1 MNPDAFKD
9 IEQLFHELLG
19 LDPQQRSLRLEQLSA
34 DDPQRAKALAKL
46 LEHASD
52 HGPFLDSELVSSRM
66 PDIID
71 IPLDGS
77 ITLAGRYTIVG
88 HIAAGGSSTILRAT
102 MKSPERDV
110 AIKVLR
116 IGVRSPSARE
126 RFTRESQAL
135 AELSHPHVA
144 HVYETGIHTHAGVG
158 IPWIAMEL
166 IRDARTLYDY
176 ARDPEVG
183 RDTKRDIY
191 LKVLDAI
198 RSAHD
203 QGILHLDIN
212 SANVLVDRYGHPRV
226 IDFGLS
232 GLPQD
237 PTSSSF
243 RHAGTRVSMA
253 PEQTVYSRPDFTERT
268 DIYALALLYVEL
280 MHGVQL
286 QRFNDL
292 SDEDSRSRIR
302 TGKARELLHEI
313 GGLDDH
319 EREALDRMLRVDPD
333 ERPPDVQHVID
344 ALNQQAPDPARK
356 PRKGAYIAASAM
368 IVVITLALFRL
379 APTPPSGVGD
389 APPERPQRQDA
400 LSIPAGIAMELSLQ
414 NPRTTTHEPNL
425 EFAIESIASALRDED
440 TLSPGDSARLHSA
453 LADRFRA
460 AGRNEESIEHY
471 RAAID
476 AYEQAD
482 DPYARSSV
490 QLRLADLLLF
500 LGFTSDAELE
510 LEKIDRQRI
519 TSPVLMLDLSIAEA
533 QIAMAREHHEAALA
547 QLRYALEL
555 ADRLDQTSRPLQ
567 IERLVSIAQL
577 ARQLGDD
584 QLMLQGFDHAR
595 TIAESLARTSPE
607 RVALVDLA
615 RASVLFQ
622 LDDPTTHAQAIAQ
635 AQEATARLAMGQ
647 DRFHHAWALRQTGH
661 MHMSAGD
668 ASDALAL
675 YTRAHEILLSTLGAE
690 HHETIVCDGYLG
702 IAASIL
708 HGWSSPEAQRYFTAL
723 SALRK
728 QLGPEHD
735 VVTNLEGAMARAESI
750 YANRPGP

>member
-19 LDPQQRSLRLEQLSA
+19 LDPQQRAARLEQLRT
-34 DDPQRAKALAKL
+34 DDPQRAKTLASL

-52 HGPFLDSELVSSRM
+52 QSSFLDTDLVSSRL

-166 IRDARTLYDY
+166 IRDARTLHDY
-176 ARDPEVG
+176 ARDPNVSRE
-183 RDTKRDIY
+183 TKREIY
-191 LKVLDAI
+191 LKILDAI

-212 SANVLVDRYGHPRV
+212 SANVLIDRYGHPRV

-232 GLPQD
+232 GLPND
-237 PTSSSF
+237 PASSSF

-253 PEQTVYSRPDFTERT
+253 PEQTVYSRPDFSQRT

-292 SDEDSRSRIR
+292 SDEESRSRIR

-313 GGLDDH
+313 NELD
-319 EREALDRMLRVDPD
+319 ERERGTLDRMLRVDPD
-333 ERPPDVQHVID
+333 DRPPDVQSVID
-344 ALNQQAPDPARK
+344 ALAQPAPEQARK
-356 PRKGAYIAASAM
+356 PRTSTYIAAFALL
-368 IVVITLALFRL
+368 IVVTMVLFRL
-379 APTPPSGVGD
+379 ALSSPSDGD
-389 APPERPQRQDA
+389 APDGNPQRGDA

-414 NPRTTTHEPNL
+414 DPRTTTLEPNL
-425 EFAIESIASALRDED
+425 ELAIQSIASALRNED
-440 TLSPGDSARLHSA
+440 TLSAGESARLHSA

-460 AGRNEESIEHY
+460 AGRNEESLEHY

-476 AYEQAD
+476 AYGQAD

-500 LGFTSDAELE
+500 LGFISEAELE
-510 LEKIDRQRI
+510 LEQIDRERI
-519 TSPVLMLDLSIAEA
+519 ASPVLLLDLSIAEA
-533 QIAMAREHHEAALA
+533 QIAMAREHDDAALA
-547 QLRYALEL
+547 QLRYALDL

-595 TIAESLARTSPE
+595 AVAESLSPSSPE

-615 RASVLFQ
+615 RANVLFQ
-622 LDDPTTHAQAIAQ
+622 LDDPTTHAEAIAQ
-635 AQEATARLAMGQ
+635 AEEATARLAMGQ
-647 DRFHHAWALRQTGH
+647 DRFHHAWGLRQTGH

-668 ASDALAL
+668 ANAALAL
-675 YTRAHEILLSTLGAE
+675 YAQAHEILLSTLGDE

-702 IAASIL
+702 IAASVL
-708 HGWSSPEAQRYFTAL
+708 HGGSSPDGQRYFTAL
-723 SALRK
+723 RALRE

-735 VVTNLEGAMARAESI
+735 VVTNLEGAMSRANSI
-750 YANRPGP
+750 YDD